1 VGTVVVTCV
10 SELTV
15 NAAVFPPRVTFVVW
29 VRLTPVIVTTVPA
42 GPLVGVKLFI
52 SGLTLNILLLCKLPV
67 EVVMVTRPVVAPVG
81 TTAVKYVP
89 DFTLG
94 VAGVPLKETVVD
106 DVKPCPRN
114 STVFPTLL
122 VDYDLSRSQHD

>member
-1 VGTVVVTCV
+1 
-10 SELTV
+10 
-15 NAAVFPPRVTFVVW
+15 VTFVVW
-29 VRLTPVIVTTVPA
+29 VRLTPVIVTTVTTVPA

-52 SGLTLNILLLCKLPV
+52 CGLTLNILLLCKLPV

-114 STVFPTLL
+114 AIVFPTLL

>member
-1 VGTVVVTCV
+1 VGTVVVTCA

-15 NAAVFPPRVTFVVW
+15 NAAVFPPRVTFAVW
-29 VRLTPVIVTTVPA
+29 VRLTPVIVTTVPT
-42 GPLVGVKLFI
+42 GPLVGVKPLI
-52 SGLTLNILLLCKLPV
+52 CGLTLNILLLCKLPL
-67 EVVMVTRPVVAPVG
+67 EVVIVTKPVVAPLG

-106 DVKPCPRN
+106 DVNPCPRN
-114 STVFPTLL
+114 SIVFPTLPE
-122 VDYDLSRSQHD
+122 